1 MWAMTSSSAMW
12 PIGLKSAI
20 AIISRPEPKQSWRQ
34 SGTGRP
40 RPERVAR
47 GASRGPPAT

>member
-12 PIGLKSAI
+12 PIGLKRATEIS
-20 AIISRPEPKQSWRQ
+20 SRPLPKQSWRQ

-40 RPERVAR
+40 SQERVLAR
-47 GASRGPPAT
+47 AQ